1 MRANF
6 QEKRKTLTFS
16 TQICPKM
23 NSGVRISKIEVR
35 IRNLHFQ
42 DTMRVNFQLK
52 RTTLTF
58 FAQICPKR
66 KLGFEIHKTNV
77 EIIVNTFR
85 YQVYQF
91 SDKTDNFEFFG
102 PNLPKNG
109 FWGQN
114 FKNLRLDSESPSL
127 RCCVHQFSDKKDN
140 FEFLDPKIWM
150 WNQHL

>member
-16 TQICPKM
+16 TQIYPKM

-35 IRNLHFQ
+35 IPNLHFQ
-42 DTMRVNFQLK
+42 DTMCVNFQLK

-58 FAQICPKR
+58 LAQICPKR
-66 KLGFEIHKTNV
+66 KSGFEIHKANV
-77 EIIVNTFR
+77 GIRINTLR
-85 YQVYQF
+85 YQVYHI
-91 SDKTDNFEFFG
+91 SAKTGNFEFLG

-114 FKNLRLDSESPSL
+114 FKNLSLDSESVSL
-127 RCCVHQFSDKKDN
+127 RY
-140 FEFLDPKIWM
+140 
-150 WNQHL
+150 

>member
-42 DTMRVNFQLK
+42 DTMCVNFQLK

-58 FAQICPKR
+58 LAQICPKR
-66 KLGFEIHKTNV
+66 KLGFEIQKTNV
-77 EIIVNTFR
+77 GIRISILEIPYVPIFR
-85 YQVYQF
+85 Q
-91 SDKTDNFEFFG
+91 K
-102 PNLPKNG
+102 
-109 FWGQN
+109 GQ
-114 FKNLRLDSESPSL
+114 L
-127 RCCVHQFSDKKDN
+127 
-140 FEFLDPKIWM
+140 
-150 WNQHL
+150 